1 MKKSCFVIIG
11 IIAALVVSCKS
22 APAPQ
27 PQAAATDTPEWF
39 NDFPPE
45 DVIWGIGTAKQSND
59 SMSMQF
65 AEARA
70 RQSIAF
76 QLEAAVKAM
85 LTDYGE
91 DMGSQN
97 ITNLQE
103 SIGQQLAQAKLTGAI
118 PIKRWKAPDGT
129 YWYLVQYSRADA
141 AKYATSVVDGEAARY
156 AEYKTSDAL
165 ARMNAALAESKA
177 KPLVIDN

>member
-1 MKKSCFVIIG
+1 MKKSCFVIAG
-11 IIAALVVSCKS
+11 IIAALFISCSS

-27 PQAAATDTPEWF
+27 PAAAPTDTPPWF

-45 DVIWGIGTAKQSND
+45 DVLWGIGTAKQSND

-65 AEARA
+65 AEMRA

-91 DMGSQN
+91 DMGSTN
-97 ITNLQE
+97 ITQLQE
-103 SIGQQLAQAKLTGAI
+103 NVGQQLAQANLTGAI
-118 PIKRWKAPDGT
+118 PIQRWKAPDGT
-129 YWYLVQYSRADA
+129 YWYLVQYKRADA

-165 ARMNAALAESKA
+165 ARMNAALAESKT
-177 KPLVIDN
+177 KPPVVGD